1 MSATVAPTKVVVVE
15 DNETLCA
22 ELVHFLSAAGFQALG
37 LGDGL
42 ALSAHLA
49 RDEPDVLILDLNLP
63 FEDGIQIARR
73 VRQAFPDVRIAMLT
87 GRARG
92 SDRTEGYEAG
102 ADVYLTKPTRPA
114 ELLAVVRNLHQRRS
128 STQATALRWTLD
140 RTRRCLQSTQGHSL
154 KLTEGETL
162 LLHALAVAGGGLDHD
177 QLLDAL
183 GAANAPADARP
194 GKARLEVLVSRLRS
208 KLRSL
213 GPDGLAIHARRGHGY
228 QLGFE
233 LACRGAAPGVG
244 QQPGAGLDA

>member
-114 ELLAVVRNLHQRRS
+114 EMLAVVRNLHQRRT

-140 RTRRCLQSTQGHSL
+140 ATRRCLHSSQGHSL
-154 KLTEGETL
+154 RLTEGETVL
-162 LLHALAVAGGGLDHD
+162 LRALAVAGGGLDTD

-183 GAANAPADARP
+183 GSDATDPRP
-194 GKARLEVLVSRLRS
+194 GKARLEVLISRLRS
-208 KLRSL
+208 KLRCL

-228 QLGFE
+228 QLGFA
-233 LACRGAAPGVG
+233 LACQGVAQAPGKPPSRG
-244 QQPGAGLDA
+244 QDG

>member
-1 MSATVAPTKVVVVE
+1 MSSTAAPIKVVVVE

-22 ELVHFLSAAGFQALG
+22 ELVHFLGTAGFQAMG
-37 LGDGL
+37 LGDGP

-49 RDEPDVLILDLNLP
+49 RDQPDVLILDLNLP

-73 VRQAFPDVRIAMLT
+73 VRHAFPDVRIAMLT
-87 GRARG
+87 GRGRG

-114 ELLAVVRNLHQRRS
+114 EMLAVVRNLHQRRTS
-128 STQATALRWTLD
+128 AQAATLCWTLD
-140 RTRRCLQSTQGHSL
+140 ASRRSLQSSQGHGL
-154 KLTEGETL
+154 RLTEGETM

-183 GAANAPADARP
+183 GADAADPRPA
-194 GKARLEVLVSRLRS
+194 KARLEVLVSRLRS
-208 KLRSL
+208 KLRGL

-233 LACRGAAPGVG
+233 LACKGPAPGTP
-244 QQPGAGLDA
+244 PGGGPEG